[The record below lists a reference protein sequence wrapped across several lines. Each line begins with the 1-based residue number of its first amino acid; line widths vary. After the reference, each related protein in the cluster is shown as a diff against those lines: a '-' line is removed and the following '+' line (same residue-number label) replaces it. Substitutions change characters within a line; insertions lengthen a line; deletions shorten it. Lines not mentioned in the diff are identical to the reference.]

1 MFSHLSLSDFYWD
14 FYWSVLYFYL
24 ILKKKSDTLEVQ
36 FDTSIWRIYWLRV
49 CTSKILICFG
59 TGFLSF
65 LAWLWKWNSQ
75 RAALNLTFVF
85 DRMIM
90 IILKYCII
98 LFFAHARLDSW
109 SLEFTGKG
117 VRIQTRSLHLIRE
130 VSGEFNIFML
140 WFVFDQ
146 TTLCIWFVKVLASW
160 RF

>member
-1 MFSHLSLSDFYWD
+1 MFSHLSLSD

-98 LFFAHARLDSW
+98 LFFAHARLDLC
-109 SLEFTGKG
+109 SLEFTGKFG

-130 VSGEFNIFML
+130 VSVEFNIFML
-140 WFVFDQ
+140 VFVFNQ